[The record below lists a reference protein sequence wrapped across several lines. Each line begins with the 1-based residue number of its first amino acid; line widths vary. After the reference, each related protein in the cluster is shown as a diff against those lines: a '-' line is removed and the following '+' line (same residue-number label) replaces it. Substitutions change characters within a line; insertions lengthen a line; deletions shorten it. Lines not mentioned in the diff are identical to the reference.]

1 MIILFQIL
9 FILFALFVVVVVFRK
24 RREGLLGPKGVIFWT
39 LFWALAV
46 VAVLWPDST
55 TVLANYLGIG
65 RGTDFIVYVSLATMF
80 FILFRLHIK
89 VESIG
94 RDVTKVVRKEA
105 LNNTDNG

>member
-1 MIILFQIL
+1 MIILFQTL
-9 FILFALFVVVVVFRK
+9 FILFALFVVFVVFRK
-24 RREGLLGPKGVIFWT
+24 KREGLLGPKGAAFWFV
-39 LFWALAV
+39 FWVLAV

-65 RGTDFIVYVSLATMF
+65 RGTDFIVYVSLAVMF
-80 FILFRLHIK
+80 FVLFKLHIK

-105 LNNTDNG
+105 LNKEEV